1 MLFNRDSQSLSATHS
16 LTKYKMISD
25 INVVPYVDVL
35 LVVLAIFVITAPL
48 MAHGVLVKL
57 PKGGA
62 EVLPSNDLPLTV
74 TIDRLGDVRMNK
86 GRGEDVRVDDQ
97 ALSRLAATVLVRRP
111 RTPVI
116 LRADKKTEYGQI
128 IQIMALLK
136 SAGAPSIGLMTADAR
151 R

>member
-1 MLFNRDSQSLSATHS
+1 MLFNRNSSSLSATHS
-16 LTKYKMISD
+16 LSRYKMISD

-48 MAHGVLVKL
+48 ITHGVLVKL
-57 PKGGA
+57 PKGGVD
-62 EVLPSNDLPLTV
+62 VLPSNDLPLTV
-74 TIDRLGDVRMNK
+74 TINRQGDVRINE
-86 GRGEDVRVDDQ
+86 GRGEDVRVEDP
-97 ALSRLAATVLVRRP
+97 ALSRLAASVLGRRP

-116 LRADKKTEYGQI
+116 LRADEKTEYGRI

>member
-1 MLFNRDSQSLSATHS
+1 MLFNRDSRSLSATHS
-16 LTKYKMISD
+16 LTKYRMIAD

-74 TIDRLGDVRMNK
+74 TIDRQGDLRMSQ
-86 GRGEDVRVDDQ
+86 GRGDD
-97 ALSRLAATVLVRRP
+97 ARIDDAAMSRLAAMVLGRRP

-116 LRADKKTEYGQI
+116 LRADEKTEYGRV

-136 SAGAPSIGLMTADAR
+136 SAGAPSIGLMTSNAR

>member
-1 MLFNRDSQSLSATHS
+1 MLFNRDSKSLSATHS
-16 LTKYKMISD
+16 LTKYKMIAD

-74 TIDRLGDVRMNK
+74 TIDRQGDLRMNQ
-86 GRGEDVRVDDQ
+86 GRGNDARIDDA
-97 ALSRLAATVLVRRP
+97 ALSRLAAMTLGRRP

-116 LRADKKTEYGQI
+116 LRADEKTEYGRI

>member
-1 MLFNRDSQSLSATHS
+1 MLFNRNSSSLSATHS
-16 LTKYKMISD
+16 LSKYKMIAD

-57 PKGGA
+57 PKGGVD
-62 EVLPSNDLPLTV
+62 VLPSNDLPLTV
-74 TIDRLGDVRMNK
+74 TVDRQGDVRINE
-86 GRGEDVRVDDQ
+86 GRGDDVRVDDP
-97 ALSRLAATVLVRRP
+97 ALSRLAASMLGRRP

-116 LRADKKTEYGQI
+116 LRADVKTEYGRI